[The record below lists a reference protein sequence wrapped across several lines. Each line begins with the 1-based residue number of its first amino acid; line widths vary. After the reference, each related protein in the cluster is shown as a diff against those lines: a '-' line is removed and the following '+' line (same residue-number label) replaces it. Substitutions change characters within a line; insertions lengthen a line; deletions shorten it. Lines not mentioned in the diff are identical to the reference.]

1 MNEYSNIMYVSNFGS
16 SVMAFI
22 SVFDVIGPDMVG
34 PSSSHTAGA
43 ASIARLA
50 RKMMHNDLKKVNFV
64 LYGSF
69 ARTYRGHGTDRALL
83 GGMMGFETDDVRIRD
98 SFEIAEKEGIE
109 FSFTANTVETE
120 VHPNTV
126 DIEIE
131 DVTGRKLTVRGEA
144 IGGGKVR
151 LTRID
156 GVKVLFTGEYH
167 SLIVEHKDHPGVISK
182 VTSVLGKNHV
192 NIAFLRVYRESK
204 GGIAYMIIESDG
216 EITKEIVEEIC
227 YSVLIV
233 ESSCW

>member
-1 MNEYSNIMYVSNFGS
+1 
-16 SVMAFI
+16 MAFI
-22 SVFDVIGPDMVG
+22 SVFEVIGPNMVG

-50 RKMMHNDLKKVNFV
+50 WRMMNPKIKSVHFT

-69 ARTYRGHGTDRALL
+69 ARTYQGHGTDRALL

-109 FSFTANTVETE
+109 FSFTANTTETD

-126 DIEIE
+126 DMEIE
-131 DVTGRKLTVRGEA
+131 DVTGRKMTVRGESV
-144 IGGGKVR
+144 GGGKVR

-167 SLIVEHKDHPGVISK
+167 SLIVVHKDHPGVIANVTTILSK
-182 VTSVLGKNHV
+182 CHV
-192 NIAFLRVYRESK
+192 NIAYLRVYRENK
-204 GGIAYMIIESDG
+204 GGIAYMIIESDE
-216 EITKEIVEEIC
+216 EITLETVEAIEKNPF
-227 YSVLIV
+227 VKDTMLIRR
-233 ESSCW
+233 

>member
-1 MNEYSNIMYVSNFGS
+1 
-16 SVMAFI
+16 MAFI
-22 SVFDVIGPDMVG
+22 SVFEVIGPNMVG

-50 RKMMHNDLKKVNFV
+50 WKMMHNKIKSVHFT

-69 ARTYRGHGTDRALL
+69 AQTYRGHGTDRALL

-109 FSFTANTVETE
+109 FSFTANTVETD

-126 DIEIE
+126 DMEIE
-131 DVTGRKLTVRGEA
+131 DVTGRKHVVRGES

-156 GVKVLFTGEYH
+156 GVKVHFTGEYH
-167 SLIVEHKDHPGVISK
+167 SLIVEHKDHPGVIAK
-182 VTSVLGKNHV
+182 VTTILSKCQV
-192 NIAFLRVYRESK
+192 NIAFLRVYRETK
-204 GGIAYMIIESDG
+204 GGVAYMIIESDE
-216 EITKEIVEEIC
+216 EITKETVEEIEKNPF
-227 YSVLIV
+227 VKDTMLIRR
-233 ESSCW
+233 

>member
-1 MNEYSNIMYVSNFGS
+1 
-16 SVMAFI
+16 MAFI
-22 SVFDVIGPDMVG
+22 SVFEVIGPNMVG

-50 RKMMHNDLKKVNFV
+50 WKMMHEKIKSVHFI

-69 ARTYRGHGTDRALL
+69 AQTYRGHGTDRALL
-83 GGMMGFETDDVRIRD
+83 GGMMGFETDDIRIRD
-98 SFEIAEKEGIE
+98 SFDIAEKEGIE
-109 FSFTANTVETE
+109 FSFTANTVETD

-131 DVTGRKLTVRGEA
+131 DVTGRKLTVRGES

-167 SLIVEHKDHPGVISK
+167 SLIVEHKDHPGVIAK
-182 VTSVLGKNHV
+182 VTSILGKRHV
-192 NIAFLRVYRESK
+192 NIAFLRVYREAK
-204 GGIAYMIIESDG
+204 GGVAYMIIESDE
-216 EITKEIVEEIC
+216 EITKEIVEEIE
-227 YSVLIV
+227 SNPFVKDTMLIRR
-233 ESSCW
+233 